1 MLKHISKSH
10 VSRSF
15 SLHCH
20 CQSCRRQA
28 GRQGTLVT
36 ARQSNRWDLPFPL
49 VCLLSRSLPLLH
61 TYTCTTTA
69 QPPHIKTNTH
79 HSSPLERSI
88 SRDHT
93 ASSGSQAL
101 LTRSVDVDGSF
112 TQADSWPSIITRVR
126 GPATPSL
133 QEGAAGGC
141 SLPRLQRYW
150 REAHFVFSFVSL
162 FFSWGQMSNVKA
174 CSGSLSN

>member
-1 MLKHISKSH
+1 MVYLWLDHFIIFSRIVVPVVMELQMFKLHPRCKSQTYLNIFPKLISAEAFPST
-10 VSRSF
+10 
-15 SLHCH
+15 H

-112 TQADSWPSIITRVR
+112 TQADS
-126 GPATPSL
+126 
-133 QEGAAGGC
+133 
-141 SLPRLQRYW
+141 
-150 REAHFVFSFVSL
+150 
-162 FFSWGQMSNVKA
+162 
-174 CSGSLSN
+174 